1 MSTALPTPMTTS
13 PTTGGHFDR
22 DLSPAELGTLAAE
35 LAAAPSVR
43 EQAADLRP
51 AAGARGWRLLRRDA
65 HVDVW
70 LIAWGQGAD
79 TGWHDHDTSG
89 GAFAVAEG
97 EIIESRPSLRGRH
110 RRRRHQ
116 AGAAVSFG
124 PEHMHRVKGAAPRS
138 VTVHAYSPPLA
149 RMGRYTVAADGTL
162 RRRSVGA
169 EDDLEVG

>member
-1 MSTALPTPMTTS
+1 MSTALPTPFLL
-13 PTTGGHFDR
+13 GRVDH
-22 DLSPAELGTLAAE
+22 DLSPAELGTLAAG
-35 LAAAPSVR
+35 LASDPAVQAQAAALQPG
-43 EQAADLRP
+43 
-51 AAGARGWRLLRRDA
+51 AGTRQWVLVGRDD

-79 TGWHDHDTSG
+79 TGWHDHDTSA

-97 EIIESRPSLRGRH
+97 EIVESRPSLRGRH
-110 RRRRHQ
+110 RRRRHA

-124 PEHMHRVKGAAPRS
+124 PEHVHRVKGAASRS

-162 RRRSVGA
+162 RRHSVEA
-169 EDDLEVG
+169 ENDLEVG